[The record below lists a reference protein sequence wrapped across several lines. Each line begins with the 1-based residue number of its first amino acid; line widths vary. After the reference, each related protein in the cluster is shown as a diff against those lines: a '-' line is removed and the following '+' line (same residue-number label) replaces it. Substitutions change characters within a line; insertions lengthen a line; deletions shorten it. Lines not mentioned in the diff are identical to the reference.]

1 MNVEDCNN
9 HVKSAINFFG
19 DSCAVGSLENR
30 YNPLGDNPNQFCE
43 LCGSDTPGVRC
54 KNRDPYADN
63 PGALLCLQE
72 KGDIAFVTEKTLFQ
86 NNIILDDYEL
96 VCPSQGALMR
106 LPITSYKDCSWGVA
120 PGRIN
125 RLNAKFVHHLTR
137 NLSFQEML
145 LSYLPPWIWK
155 KG

>member
-1 MNVEDCNN
+1 METSFFSRLIESGVMNVEDCNN

-30 YNPLGDNPNQFCE
+30 YNPLGDNPNKFCE

-86 NNIILDDYEL
+86 SNIILDDFEL

-125 RLNAKFVHHLTR
+125 RLNAKFLHHLTR
-137 NLSFQEML
+137 NLS
-145 LSYLPPWIWK
+145 I
-155 KG
+155 